1 MFNFLSSNFSSTLY
15 KCCENSVCS
24 SATIVISFG
33 YVLFTELIKRKYLL
47 CRPSPSRALSVST
60 FDEGTFP
67 RSKNIVSFNSI
78 ITLFFET
85 FVQFGKT
92 VNVVNMQTSIGII
105 RHSLLPTFVL
115 IVLKCLMV
123 FNMTIIKLDL

>member
-1 MFNFLSSNFSSTLY
+1 MIFNFYQITFLPHYLSV
-15 KCCENSVCS
+15 ENSVYS
-24 SATIVISFG
+24 LATIVILFG
-33 YVLFTELIKRKYLL
+33 YVLLTELIKRKYLL

>member
-1 MFNFLSSNFSSTLY
+1 
-15 KCCENSVCS
+15 
-24 SATIVISFG
+24 
-33 YVLFTELIKRKYLL
+33 
-47 CRPSPSRALSVST
+47 VST